1 MQSRLRKI
9 TPWTWWRYPDDPIN
23 RGGGYNSYPVA
34 HDIEPPPSI
43 LRELLWK
50 IYPEASKRIIDP
62 RYWRDTYAPLSLK
75 DDLFWRDH
83 TGINDSNE
91 LEQRFREVQR
101 ATWQIVQELCFARFW
116 FLKNIMAA
124 NPYYHELQHAARQGA
139 TIVDL
144 GCGLG
149 QDLRRLRADG
159 ATGELIGVDQHPEL
173 WELGSSL
180 FKNEDPEKSFSFVE
194 LDISS
199 EQPGLEHLPQ
209 NALERFTDKADIY
222 LINDVLTFLGG
233 KYIGAILDS
242 INRASRV
249 GTKMYGWL
257 VGQVGEPPK
266 GFGKEFG
273 SGMRGA
279 VFTLKTFCD
288 ILASPGY
295 GDRTIKWDVKAQ
307 LIGFDQ
313 LGLDQEDQDWFGGT
327 FFWDTRYPEDLPDEL
342 KAICF
347 FAERL
352 E

>member
-9 TPWTWWRYPDDPIN
+9 TPWKWWRYPDDPTK
-23 RGGGYNSYPVA
+23 REGGYNSYPVP
-34 HDIEPPPSI
+34 HDTEPPPSI

-50 IYPEASKRIIDP
+50 VYPEASKRIIDP
-62 RYWRDTYAPLSLK
+62 RFWRDTYAPLSLK
-75 DDLFWRDH
+75 DELFWRDH
-83 TGINDSNE
+83 TGINDSDE
-91 LEQRFREVQR
+91 LEQRFREVQG

-124 NPYYHELQHAARQGA
+124 NPHYHELQHAARQGA

-159 ATGELIGVDQHPEL
+159 ATGELIGVDNHPKL

-194 LDISS
+194 LDIMSK
-199 EQPGLEHLPQ
+199 QPGLEHLPQ
-209 NALERFTDKADIY
+209 NALGQFTDKADIY
-222 LINDVLTFLGG
+222 LLNDVLTFLGG
-233 KYIGAILDS
+233 KYIGAILSS
-242 INRASRV
+242 IKRASRV
-249 GTKMYGWL
+249 GTKMYGWV
-257 VGQVGEPPK
+257 VGQVGEPPV
-266 GFGKEFG
+266 GSGKEHG
-273 SGMRGA
+273 GGNRGA
-279 VFTLKTFCD
+279 VFTLKTFCK
-288 ILASPGY
+288 ILANPGY

-313 LGLDQEDQDWFGGT
+313 LGLDQEDQDWFGVT
-327 FFWDTRYPEDLPDEL
+327 LYWDKRCPEDLPDEL

-347 FAERL
+347 FAERV